1 MKRTAL
7 RTQSISN
14 LRKVSEAVMKKTLF
28 LMLTVLCFFMAG
40 CKEEVAPDER
50 DFSKIKSVLGDELTR
65 GSDISH
71 IGKVQ
76 AVVTNGPLVFYEV
89 KGVEDYEVICVT
101 ANGEILIAE
110 PTTVNLMNPE
120 DEQLISNYLDYKT
133 ELNSNGLDIAWSYED
148 INYLGFVVTENG
160 YYDPSSIWLRSK
172 DNQCSLLWH
181 DSDSEWENY

>member
-7 RTQSISN
+7 RKQSISN
-14 LRKVSEAVMKKTLF
+14 LRKGEKIMKKILL
-28 LMLTVLCFFMAG
+28 LMFIVLCVFMTG
-40 CKEEVAPDER
+40 CKEDVAPDER

-89 KGVEDYEVICVT
+89 KGVEDYEVICIT
-101 ANGEILIAE
+101 ANGEVLIAA
-110 PTTVNLMNPE
+110 PTTINLMNE
-120 DEQLISNYLDYKT
+120 TEQLIENYGDYKT
-133 ELNSNGLDIAWSYED
+133 SLNSNGLDIAWSFED
-148 INYLGFVVTENG
+148 INYIGFVVTDNG
-160 YYDPSSIWLRSK
+160 YQDPSSIWLRSK

-181 DSDSEWENY
+181 NNDAEWENY